1 MTSRMARRLLGGFT
15 MALALTAAACGGK
28 SSNVAPTPDPNSV
41 DARAALVDSLWAKA
55 ESAFRR
61 GSYEDVLVALERV
74 NLEMVPNDPR
84 RVRMHFMSGEAML
97 AQGSQLQA
105 AREFRKVSD
114 ETPSDPLAPEALLRA
129 ADAFAELWKRPQL
142 DPTYGQTALA
152 TYQEVTNRFPGTSA
166 SRRATKRVTEL
177 QDRFALKEYEAG
189 KYYMRLKAYD
199 SAILYFRDVVA
210 TYPRSTV
217 APKALVDLVKA
228 YYKLGYVEDVQET
241 CGYIRRFHANAPGVA
256 EVCPSAATEP
266 GAS

>member
-1 MTSRMARRLLGGFT
+1 VAS
-15 MALALTAAACGGK
+15 ALVLAACGGG
-28 SSNVAPTPDPNSV
+28 SPTVAPAPNDPTPD
-41 DARAALVDSLWAKA
+41 ARAMMVDSLWRGA
-55 ESAFRR
+55 EKAFRK
-61 GSYEDVLVALERV
+61 GQWETVLVHLERA

-84 RVRMHFMSGEAML
+84 RVRLHFLTGEAMF

-129 ADAFAELWKRPQL
+129 ADAFAELWRRPQL

-152 TYQEVTNRFPGTSA
+152 TYQEVQNRFPSTPA
-166 SRRATKRVTEL
+166 ARKAAKRVAEL
-177 QDRFALKEYEAG
+177 QDRFAQKEYEAG
-189 KYYMRLKAYD
+189 KYYLRLKAYD

-217 APKALVDLVKA
+217 APRALVDLVKA
-228 YYKLGYVEDVQET
+228 YYKLGYIEDVQET

-256 EVCPSAATEP
+256 EVCPSVAAQQ